1 MSKTKERLS
10 FKHILDAS
18 EEITVRDMK
27 NFKEFGQKTPHL
39 VRCQNIIGLSNDD
52 FKKFVKDYR

>member
-1 MSKTKERLS
+1 MAKERLTL
-10 FKHILDAS
+10 KHFMDAS

-52 FKKFVKDYR
+52 FKKFAKDYRC